1 MIHGQHPIVVHVYIR
16 LHSAR
21 LSTTF
26 NDPHLPSWN
35 VFFFLIFFSYSMFS
49 FSFPSYRSFFKFL
62 IRTREKFSFFLYMRM
77 TKKSFPIRWQ
87 WGIRPCFER
96 SHRLMFYHCYV
107 TPTTESSAQRER
119 NLDHSATLPVINW
132 AVNNKIA
139 ECKQNS
145 DCMQLFFGR
154 LMIWASD
161 EE

>member
-1 MIHGQHPIVVHVYIR
+1 MNASICRAFTVNDSRPTSYSR
-16 LHSAR
+16 PCLYPATFRPSLHHFQWPASSK
-21 LSTTF
+21 LKC
-26 NDPHLPSWN
+26 

-119 NLDHSATLPVINW
+119 NLDHSATLPVIN
-132 AVNNKIA
+132 
-139 ECKQNS
+139 
-145 DCMQLFFGR
+145 
-154 LMIWASD
+154 
-161 EE
+161 

>member
-1 MIHGQHPIVVHVYIR
+1 MSISDYTPPV
-16 LHSAR
+16 SPP
-21 LSTTF
+21 LSMTRIF
-26 NDPHLPSWN
+26 QVEMCFFSHLFFVQY
-35 VFFFLIFFSYSMFS
+35 VFIFLSLLSFVFLISYSH
-49 FSFPSYRSFFKFL
+49 PR
-62 IRTREKFSFFLYMRM
+62 KFSFFLYMRM

>member
-1 MIHGQHPIVVHVYIR
+1 MSISGYIPPVSPP
-16 LHSAR
+16 LSMAR
-21 LSTTF
+21 IF
-26 NDPHLPSWN
+26 Q
-35 VFFFLIFFSYSMFS
+35 VEMCFFFSHLFFVQYVFIFLSLLSFVFLISYSH
-49 FSFPSYRSFFKFL
+49 PR
-62 IRTREKFSFFLYMRM
+62 KFSFFLYMRM

>member
-26 NDPHLPSWN
+26 NGPHLPSWN
-35 VFFFLIFFSYSMFS
+35 VFFFSHLFFVQYVFIFLSLLSFVFLISYSH
-49 FSFPSYRSFFKFL
+49 PR
-62 IRTREKFSFFLYMRM
+62 KFSFFLYMRM